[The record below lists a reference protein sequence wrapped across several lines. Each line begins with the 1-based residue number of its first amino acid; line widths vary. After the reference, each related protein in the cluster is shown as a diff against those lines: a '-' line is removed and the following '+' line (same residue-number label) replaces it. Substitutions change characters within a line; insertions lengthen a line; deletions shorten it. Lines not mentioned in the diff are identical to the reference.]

1 MREDLFSTAPINIS
15 KTRRLFM
22 KVIYYSEVLNKQ
34 FNSEEE
40 LVAAEKEYLDAVAA
54 KEEKEAQLKAE
65 RTARA
70 KEVEQ
75 AYKDYSDAY
84 DKAIDKENQYIDL
97 LNAFIADYGSF
108 HMTFKNSAD
117 KVNNTLAS
125 FREIFHN
132 FFR

>member
-1 MREDLFSTAPINIS
+1 
-15 KTRRLFM
+15 M